1 MGIAELNQWC
11 LSNLMLK
18 KAILLVSAVC
28 SVVNGSTLDLGL
40 VAHYTFDGNAND
52 ISGNGMNGT
61 VQGVALV
68 SDRFNVS
75 NRAYSFSGEYEPESN
90 IKIPGL
96 VTGANRTFS
105 SWIKLTGGQ
114 DGPRVFSFSPGE
126 MTIDLNVNGLQRLN
140 ISTQTL
146 DGADGFATGGID
158 LFNKWTHVVG
168 VWSEIGGAIYI
179 NGSLSA
185 QKIWNSAAITDYS
198 NGFIPEIGGNSGAL
212 WDPFAGVIDDVRIY
226 NRALTA
232 SEVSNLYAAES
243 VPEPSALSLL
253 AVGLGGLAMM
263 RRRRS

>member
-1 MGIAELNQWC
+1 MI
-11 LSNLMLK
+11 K
-18 KAILLVSAVC
+18 KAILLVMSFMTAL
-28 SVVNGSTLDLGL
+28 VNASTLDLGL

-52 ISGNGMNGT
+52 ISGNGMNGI

-140 ISTQTL
+140 INTQTVE
-146 DGADGFATGGID
+146 GGDGFSTSGID

-168 VWSEIGGAIYI
+168 VWSEIGGAIYM
-179 NGSLSA
+179 NGHA
-185 QKIWNSAAITDYS
+185 ITQKTWTAVAITDYS

-232 SEVSNLYAAES
+232 SEVAEIYTTES

-253 AVGLGGLAMM
+253 AIGLGGLAMM